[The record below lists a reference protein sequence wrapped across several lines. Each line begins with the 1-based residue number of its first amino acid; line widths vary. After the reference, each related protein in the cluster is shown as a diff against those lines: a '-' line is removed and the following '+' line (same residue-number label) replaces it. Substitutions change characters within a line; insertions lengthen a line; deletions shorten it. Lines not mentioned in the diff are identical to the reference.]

1 MTTPQPESSDDKTVR
16 LSPAELSSPTEAPQP
31 APQPTPQPT
40 PAQHPTGDPG
50 LTAGWYRP
58 EVGSVSP
65 TKPGIEL
72 DESGMPRLRR
82 VTEQDPSATRVQ
94 RRATQL
100 PPTVVSQRPRYPP
113 PPPPADPTLVHRAA
127 PRRRFRLAESWRGC
141 LGRAFVYGTLGV
153 IGLIVVAFGAVVVGY
168 LYVVRD
174 LPPVGDLE
182 AQASKFETTR
192 IYDSQGNLLYEL
204 VDPHAGRRTTVP
216 LDQISPYLIAA
227 TIATEDKNFYSHPGF
242 DPLGILR
249 AIAQNVQEGDTV
261 SGASTITQQ
270 LVRAL
275 VLSSEE
281 RAQRTAMR
289 KIREILLAAEVTR
302 TYPRDKILEIY
313 LNEIYYG
320 NLAYGIEA
328 ASETYF
334 NKKAKDL
341 TLGEA
346 AFLAGLPQS
355 PAVYDIYTNPEAT
368 LERQRQVLMLMVQL
382 SAESPDCIPVSTG
395 KIDVQNICVAAEPDF
410 RNALT
415 QITDKTLYPFN
426 PPKIDARFPH
436 WVNYIRQILEEQYG
450 SEIYRDGYSV
460 FTTLDPNLQT
470 QAELA
475 VAEQVAALA
484 DRHVTNGALVSL
496 RPTTGEILVMV
507 GSDNYDDPTDG
518 QINMALRPR
527 QPGSSIKSLTY
538 ALAFEKGWTPATLL
552 WDVPTE
558 FPDGANPP
566 YKPVNYDG
574 RFHGG
579 VTVRSALANS
589 YNIPAVKALQ
599 FVGIRGLIQ
608 TDGSGNAVAD
618 TGFIPFAEKLGLTS
632 LTRADYGLSLTLGG
646 GEVLLMEM
654 VTAYGALANNGQRVL
669 PIAISTITTFSG
681 DKTIC
686 QQPLTPADLKADP
699 PPCQMPPADWGAQA
713 MSAETA
719 YLISH
724 ILSDNAARSPA
735 FGPNSQLRLS
745 FDAAV
750 KTGTTNDF
758 IDNWTIGYTP
768 NLVTGV
774 WVGNADYTPMTA
786 GTSGLTGAAPI
797 WHTFM
802 EAALA
807 GRAAPFGRPAS
818 IVERQICAISGAEPG
833 EFCPSDQIRTEVFAP
848 DKLPLPKERDLW
860 QRAFIDSFTGLRQSE
875 VCATYYQNDQ
885 LLLQEKIV
893 IGVSDPF
900 AQKWLTGD
908 PNGQAWAASIG
919 LTPPLVWAPV
929 DDCKADSPHPIIEF
943 SYPAEGT
950 VIVSDG
956 NPLQI
961 FGQAAAQPLEQ
972 FDRYLIEYGLS
983 HDPQGWGLLFGPS
996 ANPVLDVGKLADWD
1010 LTNIPDGPIT
1020 LRMIVFSKTGGTAEE
1035 RVKLTIQKPTPT
1047 AAPSE
1052 TVIPTVTP
1060 TPTPTPT
1067 LGGRSTL
1074 TPTITQTPTATA
1086 TPTPSDTPI
1095 STATAAPTETPTETP
1110 IPSDTP
1116 TPTIEP
1122 TVTETA
1128 TVMPPP
1134 SP

>member
-1 MTTPQPESSDDKTVR
+1 MTSPQSESSDDDTIR
-16 LSPAELSSPTEAPQP
+16 LTPAELSAPSDPPAPPPQP
-31 APQPTPQPT
+31 APASTSVPSQTANWHRPDIESTPQ
-40 PAQHPTGDPG
+40 AKHD
-50 LTAGWYRP
+50 
-58 EVGSVSP
+58 
-65 TKPGIEL
+65 IEL
-72 DESGMPRLRR
+72 DESGMPRVRR
-82 VTEQDPSATRVQ
+82 VPEHDPAATRVQ

-100 PPTVVSQRPRYPP
+100 PPVTSQRPSYPP
-113 PPPPADPTLVHRAA
+113 PPPPSDPTLVHRPAS
-127 PRRRFRLAESWRGC
+127 RRNWGGC
-141 LGRAFVYGTLGV
+141 LWRAFVYGVFGT
-153 IGLIVVAFGAVVVGY
+153 IGLVIVGSVALVASY

-204 VDPHAGRRTTVP
+204 VDPQAGRRTSVP

-227 TIATEDKNFYSHPGF
+227 TLATEDKNFYSHPGF

-249 AIAQNVQEGDTV
+249 AIVQNVQEGDTV

-275 VLSSEE
+275 VLSPEE

-334 NKKAKDL
+334 NKRAKDL

-368 LERQRQVLMLMVQL
+368 LERQRQVLVLMVQL
-382 SAESPDCIPVSTG
+382 SAESADCIPVSNG
-395 KIDVQNICVAAEPDF
+395 KDVQNICVAAEPDF
-410 RNALT
+410 RTALT

-460 FTTLDPNLQT
+460 YTTLDPNLQT

-475 VAEQVAALA
+475 VAEQVAGLA

-507 GSDNYDDPTDG
+507 GSYNYDDPTDG

-579 VTVRSALANS
+579 ATVRYALANS

-599 FVGIRGLIQ
+599 FVGIRGLLQ
-608 TDGSGNAVAD
+608 NDAGGNVVAD
-618 TGFIPFAEKLGLTS
+618 SGFIPFAEKLGITT
-632 LTRADYGLSLTLGG
+632 LTRQDYGLSLTLGG
-646 GEVLLMEM
+646 GEVPLMEM
-654 VTAYGALANNGQRVL
+654 VTAYGALANNGQRVF
-669 PIAISTITTFSG
+669 PVAISKITTFSG
-681 DKTIC
+681 DKTVC
-686 QQPLTPADLKADP
+686 QQPLTPADLKTDP
-699 PPCQMPPADWGAQA
+699 PPCQLPPTDWGAQA

-724 ILSDNAARSPA
+724 ILADNTARSPA

-750 KTGTTNDF
+750 KTGTTNEF

-768 NLVTGV
+768 DLVTGV
-774 WVGNADYTPMTA
+774 WVGNADYTPMIN
-786 GTSGLTGAAPI
+786 TSGVTGAAPI
-797 WHTFM
+797 WHAFM

-807 GRAAPFGRPAS
+807 GRASPFGRPAS
-818 IVERQICAISGAEPG
+818 IVERQICAISGAEPS
-833 EFCPSDQIRTEVFAP
+833 EFCPPDQIRTEVFAP
-848 DKLPLPKERDLW
+848 NKLPLPKTRDLW
-860 QRAFIDSFTGLRQSE
+860 QRAFIDSFTSLYQTE
-875 VCATYYQNDQ
+875 VCSTYYQNDQ
-885 LLLQEKIV
+885 LFAQEKIV

-900 AQKWLTGD
+900 AQKWLTED
-908 PNGQAWAASIG
+908 PNGQAWAAAVGI
-919 LTPPLVWAPV
+919 TPPIVWAPSG
-929 DDCKADSPHPIIEF
+929 DCKEDSPHPIMEF
-943 SYPAEGT
+943 SFPADGT
-950 VIVSDG
+950 VVVDDG
-956 NPLQI
+956 NPIQI
-961 FGQAAAQPLEQ
+961 FGQAAARPLEQ
-972 FDRYLIEYGLS
+972 FDHYIIEYGLS

-996 ANPVLDVGKLADWD
+996 TNPVLEVGKLADWD
-1010 LTNIPDGPIT
+1010 LSNIPDGPIT
-1020 LRMIVFSKTGGTAEE
+1020 LRMIVFSKSGGTAEE
-1035 RVKLTIQKPTPT
+1035 RVRLTIQKPTPT
-1047 AAPSE
+1047 LAPSE
-1052 TVIPTVTP
+1052 TVILTITSTP
-1060 TPTPTPT
+1060 TATPT
-1067 LGGRSTL
+1067 LGGRATL
-1074 TPTITQTPTATA
+1074 TPLPTDTPLPTAPPTD
-1086 TPTPSDTPI
+1086 TPTPTETSLPSETP
-1095 STATAAPTETPTETP
+1095 TPTETPTETP
-1110 IPSDTP
+1110 TP
-1116 TPTIEP
+1116 AST
-1122 TVTETA
+1122 
-1128 TVMPPP
+1128 
-1134 SP
+1134 

>member
-1 MTTPQPESSDDKTVR
+1 MTTPQPDPLDDKTIR
-16 LSPAELSSPTEAPQP
+16 LTPAELSSPTDPPP
-31 APQPTPQPT
+31 ASPP
-40 PAQHPTGDPG
+40 PAQHPTGDPE

-58 EVGSVSP
+58 EIGADAA
-65 TKPGIEL
+65 TQAKPDIEV
-72 DESGMPRLRR
+72 DESGMPRVRR

-100 PPTVVSQRPRYPP
+100 PPTVVSQRPSYPP

-127 PRRRFRLAESWRGC
+127 PRRNWGGCLWRG
-141 LGRAFVYGTLGV
+141 FVYGVFGL
-153 IGLIVVAFGAVVVGY
+153 IGLVVLGFATAIGGY
-168 LYVVRD
+168 WYIARD
-174 LPPVGDLE
+174 LPPVNDLE
-182 AQASKFETTR
+182 ARASQFETTR

-204 VDPHAGRRTTVP
+204 VDPQAGRRTTIP

-242 DPLGILR
+242 DPVGILR
-249 AIAQNVQEGDTV
+249 AIVQNVQEGDTV

-275 VLSSEE
+275 VLSPEE
-281 RAQRTAMR
+281 RAQRTLMR
-289 KIREILLAAEVTR
+289 KIREAILAAEVTR

-334 NKKAKDL
+334 NKQARDL
-341 TLGEA
+341 NLAEA

-355 PAVYDIYTNPEAT
+355 PAIYDIYTNPEAT
-368 LERQRQVLMLMVQL
+368 LERQRQVLVLMVQL
-382 SAESPDCIPVSTG
+382 SAESADCIPVSTG
-395 KIDVQNICVAAEPDF
+395 KDLQTICVAAEPDY

-415 QITDKTLYPFN
+415 QIADKTLYPFN

-460 FTTLDPNLQT
+460 FTTLDPVLQM
-470 QAELA
+470 QAEQA
-475 VAEQVAALA
+475 VAEQVAGLV

-579 VTVRSALANS
+579 TTVRYALANS

-599 FVGIRGLIQ
+599 FVGIRGTIH

-618 TGFIPFAEKLGLTS
+618 SGFIPFAERLGITS
-632 LTRADYGLSLTLGG
+632 LTRDDYGLSLTLGG
-646 GEVLLMEM
+646 GEVPLMEM
-654 VTAYGALANNGQRVL
+654 VTAYGALANNGQRVF
-669 PIAISTITTFSG
+669 PVAIRQITTFAG
-681 DKTIC
+681 DKVIC
-686 QQPLTPADLKADP
+686 QQPLNRADLKTDP
-699 PPCQMPPADWGAQA
+699 PPCQVPPADWGAQVL
-713 MSAETA
+713 SAETA

-724 ILSDNAARSPA
+724 ILADNTARSPA

-745 FDAAV
+745 FEAAV
-750 KTGTTNDF
+750 KTGTTNDY

-768 NLVTGV
+768 DLVTGV

-786 GTSGLTGAAPI
+786 GTSGVTGAAPI
-797 WHTFM
+797 WHLFM

-807 GRAAPFGRPAS
+807 GKATPFGRPAS
-818 IVERQICAISGAEPG
+818 IVERQICAISGAEPS
-833 EFCPSDQIRTEVFAP
+833 EFCPSDQIRAEVFAP
-848 DKLPLPKERDLW
+848 DKLPLIKERDLW
-860 QRAFIDSFTGLRQSE
+860 QRAFVDSFTGLRQSG
-875 VCATYYQNDQ
+875 VCSTYYQNDQ
-885 LLLQEKIV
+885 LLAQEKMV
-893 IGVSDPF
+893 IGVADPF
-900 AQKWLTGD
+900 AQKWLTED
-908 PNGQAWAASIG
+908 PNGQAWASAVGIN
-919 LTPPLVWAPV
+919 PPIVWAPTG
-929 DDCKADSPHPIIEF
+929 DCKEDSPHPIMEF
-943 SYPAEGT
+943 SFPAEGT
-950 VIVSDG
+950 VIVDDG
-956 NPLQI
+956 NPIQI

-996 ANPVLDVGKLADWD
+996 TNPVLEVGKLADWD
-1010 LTNIPDGPIT
+1010 LANIPDGPIT
-1020 LRMIVFSKTGGTAEE
+1020 LRIIVFSKLGGMAEE
-1035 RVKLTIQKPTPT
+1035 RVHLTIQKPTAT
-1047 AAPSE
+1047 PSPSQ
-1052 TVIPTVTP
+1052 TVIPTVTA
-1060 TPTPTPT
+1060 TPTATPT
-1067 LGGRSTL
+1067 LSARSTL
-1074 TPTITQTPTATA
+1074 TPTITQTPTLTPLPSETSASTA
-1086 TPTPSDTPI
+1086 TPTETLVPSQ
-1095 STATAAPTETPTETP
+1095 TASPTPTETPTGT
-1110 IPSDTP
+1110 S
-1116 TPTIEP
+1116 
-1122 TVTETA
+1122 TVA
-1128 TVMPPP
+1128 PP
-1134 SP
+1134 